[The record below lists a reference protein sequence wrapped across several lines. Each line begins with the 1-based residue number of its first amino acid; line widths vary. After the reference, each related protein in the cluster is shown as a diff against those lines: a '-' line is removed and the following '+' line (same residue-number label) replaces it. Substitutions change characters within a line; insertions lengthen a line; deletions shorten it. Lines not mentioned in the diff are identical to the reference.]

1 VSHEVVSGLSRLLD
15 RALRRLGDAGEEEPA
30 CRIGADAWALLEGPF
45 PAEAQR
51 FNGTLHY
58 LTLAVPKRRHA
69 MPDEEP
75 RAVARVDD
83 IPPGSILR
91 VEAGGTPICLI
102 RTQDGTFYAI
112 DDTCT
117 HEDYSLSEGE
127 LWEFEV
133 ECPAHG
139 SRFDV
144 RTGEVRNLPATLPVR
159 THRIRIAKDQV
170 VIES

>member
-1 VSHEVVSGLSRLLD
+1 
-15 RALRRLGDAGEEEPA
+15 
-30 CRIGADAWALLEGPF
+30 
-45 PAEAQR
+45 
-51 FNGTLHY
+51 
-58 LTLAVPKRRHA
+58 
-69 MPDEEP
+69 MPDGQP
-75 RAVARVDD
+75 RVVARVEDVS
-83 IPPGSILR
+83 PESMLR
-91 VEAGGTPICLI
+91 VEADGTPICLI

-159 THRIRIAKDQV
+159 THRIRIEKDQV